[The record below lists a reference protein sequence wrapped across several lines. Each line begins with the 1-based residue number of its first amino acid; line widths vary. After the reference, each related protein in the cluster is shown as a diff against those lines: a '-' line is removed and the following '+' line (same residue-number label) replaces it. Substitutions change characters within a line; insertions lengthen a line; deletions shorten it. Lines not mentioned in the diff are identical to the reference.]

1 MFSTELYTVF
11 HRLLIPIDTEITD
24 AHCVLTVLY
33 LETVENY
40 TVKGS
45 CATSECVPG
54 VLTFGRVCDILWA
67 KITTTRDIY
76 TGITEAFIYTIH
88 SQYTQHYYIY

>member
-1 MFSTELYTVF
+1 MFSTDIHIVF

-54 VLTFGRVCDILWA
+54 VLTFGRVCDTMGA
-67 KITTTRDIY
+67 KITISSH
-76 TGITEAFIYTIH
+76 I
-88 SQYTQHYYIY
+88 